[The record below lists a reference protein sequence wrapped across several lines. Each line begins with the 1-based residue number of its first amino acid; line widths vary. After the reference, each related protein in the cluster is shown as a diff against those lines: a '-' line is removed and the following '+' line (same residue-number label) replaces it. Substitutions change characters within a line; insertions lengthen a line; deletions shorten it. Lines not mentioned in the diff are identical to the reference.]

1 MFTLKGVDFMF
12 RNDHDTYD
20 RYSSYDSY
28 GQEARIAGKQRYF
41 AQTYGLMAGALAV
54 TFLVALATARSFPQ
68 VAASSGIVIFLCIA
82 QLVLVFSLSRSL
94 TRGNTTSTLVKFLLY
109 AAFTGVSF
117 SSIFLYF
124 RAETLVLCFLATAA
138 SFGGMALYGLYSKRD
153 ILSWGGTLFGGLIG
167 LLVLMLLGFFLSVP
181 TFHLFISVLGVL
193 VFMGMTAYDTR
204 KLSLMY
210 DHAAGTRVAQA
221 YSIYGAFQLYLDF
234 INLFLYLVRLIG
246 LTDRD

>member
-54 TFLVALATARSFPQ
+54 TFLVALATARFFPQ

-153 ILSWGGTLFGGLIG
+153 ILSWGGT
-167 LLVLMLLGFFLSVP
+167 
-181 TFHLFISVLGVL
+181 
-193 VFMGMTAYDTR
+193 
-204 KLSLMY
+204 
-210 DHAAGTRVAQA
+210 
-221 YSIYGAFQLYLDF
+221 
-234 INLFLYLVRLIG
+234 
-246 LTDRD
+246 

>member
-1 MFTLKGVDFMF
+1 MF

-54 TFLVALATARSFPQ
+54 TFLVALATARFFPQ

-94 TRGNTTSTLVKFLLY
+94 TRGNTTSTLVKFILY

-124 RAETLVLCFLATAA
+124 RAETLVLCVLAPAA
-138 SFGGMALYGLYSKRD
+138 A
-153 ILSWGGTLFGGLIG
+153 FGGLIG

>member
-1 MFTLKGVDFMF
+1 MF

-54 TFLVALATARSFPQ
+54 TFLLALATARFFPQ

-124 RAETLVLCFLATAA
+124 RA
-138 SFGGMALYGLYSKRD
+138 
-153 ILSWGGTLFGGLIG
+153 
-167 LLVLMLLGFFLSVP
+167 
-181 TFHLFISVLGVL
+181 
-193 VFMGMTAYDTR
+193 
-204 KLSLMY
+204 
-210 DHAAGTRVAQA
+210 
-221 YSIYGAFQLYLDF
+221 
-234 INLFLYLVRLIG
+234 
-246 LTDRD
+246 

>member
-1 MFTLKGVDFMF
+1 MF

-54 TFLVALATARSFPQ
+54 TFLVALATARFFPQ

-153 ILSWGGTLFGGLIG
+153 ILSWGRH
-167 LLVLMLLGFFLSVP
+167 LVRRPDRPAG
-181 TFHLFISVLGVL
+181 
-193 VFMGMTAYDTR
+193 A
-204 KLSLMY
+204 
-210 DHAAGTRVAQA
+210 HAAGVLPVGTHLPSVHQCFGRTGL
-221 YSIYGAFQLYLDF
+221 YGHD
-234 INLFLYLVRLIG
+234 RLRHSEAES
-246 LTDRD
+246 DV